1 MLESVAR
8 VGDACARI
16 GLEPRSGPGPVIPSH
31 HAAACYDEDGGLR
44 IVDLG
49 TMVIA
54 TVCGSWLTVS
64 AARSRRARARRQR
77 TRRRL
82 EQLHVDL
89 PLDVRHLTPSLGK
102 LAVQAR
108 VVRLVLETPLQRFL
122 DTPLRETPWGRRER
136 CDDYDLAVVEAR
148 RALWEWLG
156 AVDRLDRGDQAL
168 LQQLGLGVRRL
179 RVTLRQPGVFE
190 RTDDVFEETLVPVA
204 PDPELV
210 TSVLCEAMVD
220 LRRFEVALLLH
231 RPDPY
236 R

>member
-1 MLESVAR
+1 
-8 VGDACARI
+8 
-16 GLEPRSGPGPVIPSH
+16 
-31 HAAACYDEDGGLR
+31 
-44 IVDLG
+44 
-49 TMVIA
+49 MVIA
-54 TVCGSWLTVS
+54 TVCGTGMTVT
-64 AARSRRARARRQR
+64 ARRARQARARRRR
-77 TRRRL
+77 TRQRL
-82 EQLHVDL
+82 EQIHVDL
-89 PLDVRHLTPSLGK
+89 PLDVRHLTPSLGR
-102 LAVQAR
+102 LTVQAR

-148 RALWEWLG
+148 RALWEWLL
-156 AVDRLDRGDQAL
+156 AVDRLDRSDRAL

-179 RVTLRQPGVFE
+179 RVLLRQPGVFE

-210 TSVLCEAMVD
+210 TSVLCDAMGD
-220 LRRFEVALLLH
+220 LRRFEVALLSH